1 MVFHK
6 FAVGDRVRLLLD
18 KYADS
23 NPQDLHTISRRL
35 PPQANVCQ
43 YRVKRVSDGQER
55 AVSEQQLVTASD
67 AAPAGDMHFK
77 AVQAQQDRDDPAPQ
91 WAFRV
96 STRSSPCRSKMT
108 SFPRTAP
115 GTSA

>member
-77 AVQAQQDRDDPAPQ
+77 AVQAQQDLQRLRNADATLRARAVARRAD
-91 WAFRV
+91 RGG
-96 STRSSPCRSKMT
+96 R
-108 SFPRTAP
+108 
-115 GTSA
+115 